1 MVLSG
6 LTQAQD
12 PSNQLTTQVSAQ
24 LVVIIDDIGN
34 SYPLGNA
41 MVELDA
47 PLTLAFLPH
56 TPHAKTLANKAN
68 LLHKDV
74 ILHAPMENTVKAAL
88 GPGALT
94 KALSETD
101 FKLTLKKAIASIPH
115 VQGINNHMGSELT
128 QNKQSMQWV
137 METLK
142 GEDLFFVD
150 SLTSPKSVAYQQ
162 AVKYQLPALRRHI
175 FLDNDKSSQALTKQ
189 WNKAIRIAHKTGR
202 AILIGHPYQE
212 SHAFLAQQIPKLA
225 AQNVKVISASEL
237 LLQQAWKGFEQSAIQ
252 DNKANRYLLHN
263 TLDTNINGTSINDT
277 SISDTSISDTS
288 ISNTHINDMLI
299 SQSSINSSH

>member
-12 PSNQLTTQVSAQ
+12 PSDQLAPQMNSQ

-41 MVELDA
+41 MVELNA

-56 TPHAKTLANKAN
+56 TPYAQKLANKAN

-74 ILHAPMENTVKAAL
+74 ILHAPMENTIKAAL

-94 KALSETD
+94 KALTETE
-101 FKLTLKKAIASIPH
+101 FKLTLQKAIASIPH

-142 GEDLFFVD
+142 REDLFFVD

-162 AVKYQLPALRRHI
+162 AIKYQLPALRRHI
-175 FLDNDKSSQALTKQ
+175 FLDNDKSTQALTKQ

-202 AILIGHPYQE
+202 AILIGHPYRE
-212 SHAFLAQQIPKLA
+212 SHAFLEQQIPKLA
-225 AQNVKVISASEL
+225 AQNVELISASEL
-237 LLQQAWKGFEQSAIQ
+237 LLQQAWKGFEQSATQ
-252 DNKANRYLLHN
+252 ASTANRYLLNH
-263 TLDTNINGTSINDT
+263 TLDASIRDTNI
-277 SISDTSISDTS
+277 SDTG
-288 ISNTHINDMLI
+288 ISNTHISDALI
-299 SQSSINSSH
+299 SQTSVNSSH

>member
-12 PSNQLTTQVSAQ
+12 PNNQLTAQVSAQ

-94 KALSETD
+94 KALTETE

-115 VQGINNHMGSELT
+115 VKGINNHMGSELT

-175 FLDNDKSSQALTKQ
+175 FLDNDKSTKALTKQ

-202 AILIGHPYQE
+202 AIVIGHPYQE

-225 AQNVKVISASEL
+225 AQNIEVISASEL
-237 LLQQAWKGFEQSAIQ
+237 LLQQAWHGFEQSAIQ

-263 TLDTNINGTSINDT
+263 TLDTNIN
-277 SISDTSISDTS
+277 DTS
-288 ISNTHINDMLI
+288 ISNTHINDALI
-299 SQSSINSSH
+299 SQSPVNSSH

>member
-12 PSNQLTTQVSAQ
+12 PSNQLTAQVSAQ

-34 SYPLGNA
+34 SYSLGNA

-94 KALSETD
+94 KALTETE

-175 FLDNDKSSQALTKQ
+175 FLDNNKSTQALTKQ
-189 WNKAIRIAHKTGR
+189 WNKAIKIAHKTGR
-202 AILIGHPYQE
+202 AILIGHPYRE

-225 AQNVKVISASEL
+225 AQNVEVISASEL
-237 LLQQAWKGFEQSAIQ
+237 LLQQAWKGFEQSAIK

-263 TLDTNINGTSINDT
+263 TLDTSINDT
-277 SISDTSISDTS
+277 GISSDA
-288 ISNTHINDMLI
+288 LI
-299 SQSSINSSH
+299 SQTSVNSSH

>member
-12 PSNQLTTQVSAQ
+12 PSNQLTAQVSAQ

-34 SYPLGNA
+34 SYSLGNA

-94 KALSETD
+94 KALTETE

-175 FLDNDKSSQALTKQ
+175 FLDNNKSTQALTKQ
-189 WNKAIRIAHKTGR
+189 WNKAIKIAHKTGR
-202 AILIGHPYQE
+202 AILIGHPYRE

-225 AQNVKVISASEL
+225 AQNVEVISASEL
-237 LLQQAWKGFEQSAIQ
+237 LLQQAWKGFEQSAVQ
-252 DNKANRYLLHN
+252 ASAANRYLLHN
-263 TLDTNINGTSINDT
+263 TLDTSINDT
-277 SISDTSISDTS
+277 GISSDA
-288 ISNTHINDMLI
+288 LI
-299 SQSSINSSH
+299 SQTSVNSSH

>member
-12 PSNQLTTQVSAQ
+12 PSNQLTAQVSAQ

-94 KALSETD
+94 KALTETE

-115 VQGINNHMGSELT
+115 VKGINNHMGSELT

-175 FLDNDKSSQALTKQ
+175 FLDNDKSTKALTKQ

-202 AILIGHPYQE
+202 AIVIGHPYQE

-225 AQNVKVISASEL
+225 AQNVEVISASEL
-237 LLQQAWKGFEQSAIQ
+237 LLQQAWHGFEQSAIQ

-263 TLDTNINGTSINDT
+263 TLDTNIN
-277 SISDTSISDTS
+277 DTS
-288 ISNTHINDMLI
+288 ISNTHINDALI
-299 SQSSINSSH
+299 SQTPVNSSH

>member
-1 MVLSG
+1 MFLSG

-12 PSNQLTTQVSAQ
+12 PSNQLTAQVSAQ

-34 SYPLGNA
+34 SYSLGNA

-94 KALSETD
+94 KALTETE

-175 FLDNDKSSQALTKQ
+175 FLDNNKSTQALTKQ
-189 WNKAIRIAHKTGR
+189 WNKAIKIAHKTGR
-202 AILIGHPYQE
+202 AILIGHPYRE

-225 AQNVKVISASEL
+225 AQNVEVISASEL

-263 TLDTNINGTSINDT
+263 TLDTSINDT
-277 SISDTSISDTS
+277 GISSDA
-288 ISNTHINDMLI
+288 LI
-299 SQSSINSSH
+299 SQTSVNSSH

>member
-12 PSNQLTTQVSAQ
+12 PSNQLTAQVSAQ

-34 SYPLGNA
+34 SYSLGNA

-94 KALSETD
+94 KALTETE

-175 FLDNDKSSQALTKQ
+175 FLDNNKSTQALTKQ
-189 WNKAIRIAHKTGR
+189 WNKAIKIAHKTGR
-202 AILIGHPYQE
+202 AILIGHPYRE
-212 SHAFLAQQIPKLA
+212 SHASLAQQIPKLA
-225 AQNVKVISASEL
+225 AQNVEVISASEL

-263 TLDTNINGTSINDT
+263 TLDTSINDT
-277 SISDTSISDTS
+277 GISSDA
-288 ISNTHINDMLI
+288 LI
-299 SQSSINSSH
+299 SQTSVNSSH

>member
-12 PSNQLTTQVSAQ
+12 PSNQLTAQVSAQ

-34 SYPLGNA
+34 SYSLGNA

-94 KALSETD
+94 KALTETE

-175 FLDNDKSSQALTKQ
+175 FLDNNKSTQALTKQ
-189 WNKAIRIAHKTGR
+189 WNKAIKIAHKTGR
-202 AILIGHPYQE
+202 AILIGHPYRE

-225 AQNVKVISASEL
+225 AQNVEVISASEL

-263 TLDTNINGTSINDT
+263 TLDTSINDT
-277 SISDTSISDTS
+277 GISSDA
-288 ISNTHINDMLI
+288 LI
-299 SQSSINSSH
+299 SQTSVNSSH